1 MKILFYSVKPF
12 EIIYINNANIYGFE
26 IILIEDKLT
35 ISTAKKA
42 DGFDAIC
49 IFTNDDASTDVIK
62 SLHSIGVKYIAIRAT
77 GYDNVDIDTALKL
90 NITIA
95 NVPEYSPNA
104 IAEHTI
110 MMMLSLIRKSKI
122 TQQQIQLHD
131 FTINNLIGFNINNKT
146 VGIIGTGKIGSV
158 VAKILNGF
166 GARIIAY
173 DIKPNIKLTK
183 DYDLMYVDIETLCST
198 ADIITIHTPLNK
210 ETRYMINDKLLSKM
224 KDKVIIINTAR
235 GAIVNTN
242 DLLKHIKSNHLG
254 AYGMDVYEYENG
266 IFFFNLSN
274 KIIEDKQLLELI
286 ENENVLVTPHQ
297 AFATVE
303 ALKNIAETTFYNFNS
318 WNSNESS
325 INEILLNSK
334 MSNTEKTLELTINK

>member
-1 MKILFYSVKPF
+1 MKILFYSTKPF
-12 EIIYINNANIYGFE
+12 EIDYINNANTNRLKIVFTE
-26 IILIEDKLT
+26 NALALNT
-35 ISTAKKA
+35 VKKA
-42 DGFDAIC
+42 EGFDTVC
-49 IFTNDDASTDVIK
+49 IFTNDDASKSVIK
-62 SLHSIGVKYIAIRAT
+62 SLYSIGVKYIAIRAT
-77 GYDNVDIDTALKL
+77 GYDNVDIETALKL
-90 NITIA
+90 KIKIA
-95 NVPEYSPNA
+95 NVPEYSPHA

-122 TQQQIQLHD
+122 TDRQIQIHN
-131 FTINNLIGFNINNKT
+131 FTIDNLIGFNINNKT

-158 VAKILNGF
+158 VAKILYGF

-173 DIKPNIKLTK
+173 DIKPNAEITK
-183 DYDLMYVDIETLCST
+183 DYNVKYVDIETLCIT
-198 ADIITIHTPLNK
+198 ADIITIHTPLNH

-242 DLLKHIKSNHLG
+242 DLLKHLRSKHVRG
-254 AYGMDVYEYENG
+254 YGMDVYEHEKGVFYY
-266 IFFFNLSN
+266 NLSN

-297 AFATVE
+297 AFATIE
-303 ALKNIAETTFYNFNS
+303 ALQNIVDTTIYNFNR

-325 INEILLNSK
+325 INEIFLHPK
-334 MSNTEKTLELTINK
+334 MTNTEKILDLTIN

>member
-1 MKILFYSVKPF
+1 MKILFYSTKRF
-12 EIIYINNANIYGFE
+12 EIDYINNANTNG
-26 IILIEDKLT
+26 LT
-35 ISTAKKA
+35 IVFTENALALNTVEKA
-42 DGFDAIC
+42 EGFDAIC
-49 IFTNDDASTDVIK
+49 IFTNDDASTEVIK
-62 SLHSIGVKYIAIRAT
+62 SLYSIGVKYIAIRAT
-77 GYDNVDIDTALKL
+77 GYDNVDIETALKL
-90 NITIA
+90 KLKIA

-104 IAEHTI
+104 IAEHTM

-173 DIKPNIKLTK
+173 DIKPNMKITK
-183 DYDLMYVDIETLCST
+183 DYDVKYVDIETLCST

-210 ETRYMINDKLLSKM
+210 ETRHMINDKLLSKM

-242 DLLKHIKSNHLG
+242 DLLKHIKSKHIG
-254 AYGMDVYEYENG
+254 AYGMDVYENEKGVFY
-266 IFFFNLSN
+266 FNLSN

-303 ALKNIAETTFYNFNS
+303 ALKNIAETTLYNFNS

-334 MSNTEKTLELTINK
+334 ISNTEKTLDLTIN